1 MEERRLWIGNL
12 DSRLSEFQLLKIMQ
26 KCGEID
32 KFDMLFHKT
41 GPSAGLPRGYAFV
54 TYKSVKD
61 SMMAI
66 EKLDGY
72 KAGERHLAVRFAKNV
87 NYDELEKQ
95 KPKIHIP
102 SLSVGSSSQSS
113 MDKERTIRAI
123 EAKLKM
129 LESRPKDIEINKPL
143 TDGIPI
149 IKKYQYNKDGDN
161 NTSSGSH
168 KSSTHSSY
176 KPYNRSHRSKR

>member
-1 MEERRLWIGNL
+1 
-12 DSRLSEFQLLKIMQ
+12 MQ
-26 KCGEID
+26 KCGHID

-41 GPSAGLPRGYAFV
+41 GPSAGQPRGYAFV
-54 TYKSVKD
+54 TYKSVKE
-61 SMMAI
+61 SMEAI
-66 EKLDGY
+66 EKLDGC

-102 SLSVGSSSQSS
+102 SLSVGSSSSSS

-129 LESRPKDIEINKPL
+129 LESRPKEIEINKPL

-149 IKKYQYNKDGDN
+149 IKKYQYNKNGDS
-161 NTSSGSH
+161 TSTGPHYH
-168 KSSTHSSY
+168 KHSSSSSSY
-176 KPYNRSHRSKR
+176 KPYNKAHRTNKR